1 MRGQPVFLAWGSELA
16 LHAPAVP
23 QRSELEGRLHSA
35 ACSCTLGRPACAAQP
50 QAGPHAGDTGGARRR
65 RRPWPSLPSWRGRA
79 GAADCGSPGEVSPRA
94 APCAVSRR
102 DLCAGAGRAKVA
114 PQPCRSSPAHAMH
127 AVMAASRAVLH
138 VGAGAGSLA
147 LPGRRAGPGGGPR
160 GRAPGAAH
168 HTTDATVC
176 MPSRAPRYA
185 IWPGYPPRKLGTVQC
200 NGMLDACVSSL

>member
-50 QAGPHAGDTGGARRR
+50 QAGRHAGDTGGARRR

-102 DLCAGAGRAKVA
+102 DLCAGAGRAKVS

-127 AVMAASRAVLH
+127 AMMVWIAELCCTSEQAEAAWQCRGGGRGGAPPHRRDGLH
-138 VGAGAGSLA
+138 A
-147 LPGRRAGPGGGPR
+147 LPGPLNRAI
-160 GRAPGAAH
+160 
-168 HTTDATVC
+168 
-176 MPSRAPRYA
+176 RYGLA
-185 IWPGYPPRKLGTVQC
+185 VPLER
-200 NGMLDACVSSL
+200 